1 MRLVV
6 LIFLLCIIAS
16 LGSAFYYVLTEKGG
30 SKRALKAL
38 TLRVGLSVTLFLVL
52 MLGFHFGFLPNRHL

>member
-6 LIFLLCIIAS
+6 SIFLIFIVCS
-16 LGSAFYYVLTEKGG
+16 LASAFYFVLTEKGG

-38 TLRVGLSVTLFLVL
+38 TLRVGLSVSLFLIL
-52 MLGFHFGFLPNRHL
+52 MLGLHFGFLPNNHL